1 MSKPSK
7 IDRLP
12 EDMREKLNA
21 FLRDP
26 GITQLEATRRI
37 NLLLQE
43 IGHPEKLNKSGV
55 NRYSLKMEKI
65 GQRLRQSRE
74 VAKMWI
80 GKLGAEPQGEVGKLL
95 NEMVRNLAFE
105 AAMNVAE
112 GDDPIEPKMLKDLA
126 LAVQRLEK
134 ASKDNVETER
144 KIREESKKEA
154 AQAVE
159 KEAKRQG
166 ASAATIDKLREAI
179 MREIAG

>member
-1 MSKPSK
+1 MGQQSK

-12 EDMREKLNA
+12 EAMRTQLNDY
-21 FLRDP
+21 LRDP
-26 GITQLEATRRI
+26 AITQKEATARM
-37 NLLLQE
+37 NMLLEE
-43 IGHPEKLNKSGV
+43 IGHPEKLDKSTV

-65 GQRLRQSRE
+65 GERLRHSRE
-74 VAKMWI
+74 IAKMWI

-95 NEMVRNLAFE
+95 NEIVRGLAFD
-105 AAMNVAE
+105 AAVYAADSGE
-112 GDDPIEPKMLKDLA
+112 VIEPKMLKDLA

-134 ASKDNVETER
+134 AAKDNTETER
-144 KIREESKKEA
+144 KIRDESKKEA

-179 MREIAG
+179 MSEIS